1 MDFFN
6 NIVYN
11 IDLIANNSV
20 RPLGYQTMRTYSENM
35 SIWSYKDLNIIEN
48 NIKVLKEELQKR
60 YDMLNQLPVMFGIR
74 EEF

>member
-1 MDFFN
+1 
-6 NIVYN
+6 
-11 IDLIANNSV
+11 
-20 RPLGYQTMRTYSENM
+20 MRTYSENM

-60 YDMLNQLPVMFGIR
+60 YDMLNQLPVMVGIR